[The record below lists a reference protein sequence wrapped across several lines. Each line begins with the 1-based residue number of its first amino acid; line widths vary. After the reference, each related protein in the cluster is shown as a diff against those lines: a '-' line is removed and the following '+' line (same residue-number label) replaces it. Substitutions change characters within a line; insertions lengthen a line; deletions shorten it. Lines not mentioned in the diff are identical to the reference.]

1 MSNFAGQI
9 SVSASATIELF
20 ATASVDLARV
30 TVSLHSDAGSPPLVL
45 VNDSE
50 GDGVAFALPDVEGE
64 AFQFITEKDP
74 VYIKNLSGSA
84 LNLYYYIS
92 AV

>member
-1 MSNFAGQI
+1 MSNNAGQI
-9 SVSASATIELF
+9 SVVASSTIELF
-20 ATASVDLARV
+20 ATAGVDLARV

-45 VNDSE
+45 VNAL
-50 GDGVAFALPDVEGE
+50 DGSGVSFALPDDEG
-64 AFQFITEKDP
+64 ATFQFVTDKDP